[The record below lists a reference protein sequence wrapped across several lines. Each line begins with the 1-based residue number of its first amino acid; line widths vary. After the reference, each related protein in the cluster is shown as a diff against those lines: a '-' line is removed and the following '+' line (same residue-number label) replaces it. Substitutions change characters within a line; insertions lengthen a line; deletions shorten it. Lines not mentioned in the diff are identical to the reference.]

1 MQFNSFFSQMDP
13 EFVFGAS
20 RAGGIPRGM
29 PRGMPGGI
37 PRGFPGQMTRENT
50 NDNELY
56 EILGLDKTATSDD
69 IKKGFRKKAMKEHPD
84 RGGDAEKFKQINE
97 AYEILKDDNKRELY
111 NKYGLDAVK
120 NEENNPFNQM
130 YKKQQEKKTK
140 PINIPIKIDLATL
153 YNGKTVK
160 HKVKIKT
167 YDKNKELS
175 TCAQC
180 KGAKYLRSFRQIG
193 PGMVQ
198 QINKPC
204 EKCNETGVTANI
216 KIIEKELVIKIDK
229 GMTNQQK
236 IKFKAEGNL
245 IPGFTQG
252 DIIYKIKETEHDKFK
267 REGNHLIIEKKIT
280 LNEALCGLEFYIKH
294 LDNRIIK
301 VKTNDIITPNTIK
314 VLEGEGMPKWQDP
327 FKRGNLI
334 IHFDIEFPVSGA
346 IQEDYIKILKKILP
360 RKKINKLTHDE
371 ELEMVPYK
379 ESMLENDE
387 DTEQDIYESEED
399 SDEEQEH
406 PHGVQCQQS

>member
-13 EFVFGAS
+13 DFVFGAS
-20 RAGGIPRGM
+20 RGIPRGM
-29 PRGMPGGI
+29 PRGMPHGI
-37 PRGFPGQMTRENT
+37 PRGFPGQMARENT
-50 NDNELY
+50 NNNELY
-56 EILGLDKTATSDD
+56 EILGLDKTATPDD

-111 NKYGLDAVK
+111 NKHGLDAVK

-167 YDKNKELS
+167 YNKNEELS
-175 TCAQC
+175 TCMQC
-180 KGAKYLRSFRQIG
+180 NGTKYLRSFRQIG

-204 EKCNETGVTANI
+204 DKCNETGFTANI
-216 KIIEKELVIKIDK
+216 SVEEKELIIKIDK
-229 GMTNQQK
+229 GMSHQQK
-236 IKFKAEGNL
+236 IKFKEEGNL
-245 IPGFTQG
+245 VPGFAQG
-252 DIIYKIKETEHDKFK
+252 DIIYKIKETEHKTFK
-267 REGNHLIIEKKIT
+267 RKGNHLIMHKKIT
-280 LNEALCGLEFYIKH
+280 LNEALCGLEFYITH

-314 VLEGEGMPKWQDP
+314 VIEGEGMPKWQEP

-334 IHFDIEFPVSGA
+334 VHFDIEFPKEGS
-346 IQEDYIKILKKILP
+346 ITTDYMKILKKILP
-360 RKKINKLTHDE
+360 KKKINKVPHDE
-371 ELEMVPYK
+371 QLEMVPYE
-379 ESMLENDE
+379 ESMLENE
-387 DTEQDIYESEED
+387 ETTEQDIYESDED
-399 SDEEQEH
+399 SDQD
-406 PHGVQCQQS
+406 PDMPQGVQCQQS